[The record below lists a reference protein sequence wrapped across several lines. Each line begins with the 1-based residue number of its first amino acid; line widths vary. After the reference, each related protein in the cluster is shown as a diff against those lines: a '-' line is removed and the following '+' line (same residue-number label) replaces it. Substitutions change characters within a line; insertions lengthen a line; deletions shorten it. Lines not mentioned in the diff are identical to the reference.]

1 MIFYYFILG
10 FGFLLLLYTA
20 KGFFSA
26 KKKINPSSNDD
37 SLLVTFW
44 RNLKKQWEVWKFYF
58 TGGNPENTLRNVLIS
73 ILILGLSIVLNKEL
87 LQMPMDIFLAVFVL
101 FYILGIW
108 KWGQRRNKKIFYL
121 AFPEV
126 IQILNSATTAGAG
139 LLQALARCGKDVQGQ
154 LGTEFKQIHKRLAIG
169 EDVSSVFEDSYLR
182 YPYKEYY
189 YFITIVRINM
199 EKGGQMREVI
209 SRLGRII
216 ADSQK
221 MEQKKRAMT
230 SEARISALIVGSF
243 PIAFFIFMKFTMPEN
258 FDFVLHDDRGRLVL
272 YYVLGSEVL
281 GMSIIWWLMKKAS

>member
-182 YPYKEYY
+182 YPLKNI
-189 YFITIVRINM
+189 ITLLPLYVSIWK
-199 EKGGQMREVI
+199 KGGKCVR
-209 SRLGRII
+209 
-216 ADSQK
+216 
-221 MEQKKRAMT
+221 
-230 SEARISALIVGSF
+230 
-243 PIAFFIFMKFTMPEN
+243 
-258 FDFVLHDDRGRLVL
+258 
-272 YYVLGSEVL
+272 
-281 GMSIIWWLMKKAS
+281 